1 MTEESKIEIRAL
13 IRQLETYR
21 VDQPQKLE
29 LAQALMLG
37 AAVGLQQQYNK
48 IGYLNDKI
56 KKLQKVCD
64 EMRARVNGLGDK

>member
-1 MTEESKIEIRAL
+1 MNEEPKIEIRAL

-37 AAVGLQQQYNK
+37 AAMGLQQQYTK

-56 KKLQKVCD
+56 KKLQKICD
-64 EMRARVNGLGDK
+64 DLRDRVNGLPDK